1 MTNKQG
7 NSVGLSIMIISI
19 ITILLFTLSSCG
31 VSNLTS
37 EQLNHRNRI
46 NYEMDKVWTEY
57 QFKTD
62 SLIIEYNKH

>member
-31 VSNLTS
+31 SSRFTT
-37 EQLNHRNRI
+37 EELNHRNKI
-46 NYEMDKVWTEY
+46 LYEIDKVWNEY
-57 QFKTD
+57 NFKTD
-62 SLIIEYNKH
+62 SLVIEYNKH

>member
-31 VSNLTS
+31 SSRFTT
-37 EQLNHRNRI
+37 EELNHSKI
-46 NYEMDKVWTEY
+46 LYEIDKVWNEY
-57 QFKTD
+57 KFKTD
-62 SLIIEYNKH
+62 SLVIEYNKH